1 MNEGG
6 RKRGRIYS
14 YHNNYLTGVWGGGLG
29 AGRQTPVS
37 AGARHSSDLVPTDPP
52 CPEAAREAPLL
63 QERRS
68 STPPHPPTPGPT
80 HAGANTRHHCLM
92 PPPRRSTEGL
102 LCPNDRVRNGGARS
116 NIRRSGEGQGDPDPP
131 PSNNGGI

>member
-68 STPPHPPTPGPT
+68 STPPTPPPPVQHTQAPT
-80 HAGANTRHHCLM
+80 HAITVSC
-92 PPPRRSTEGL
+92 PPPDAAQRGFCAPTIG
-102 LCPNDRVRNGGARS
+102 
-116 NIRRSGEGQGDPDPP
+116 
-131 PSNNGGI
+131 